1 MKSAKYKKNEKPMSL
16 MKRILL
22 VILAVAAV
30 IGIIYLVY
38 YLTRYTFY
46 DKYEDYLTSYEYE
59 EGADYHTLS
68 DSGKEVAGM
77 DLVAENDMLKLYTNT
92 ETAEIAV
99 YDKRNGEITY
109 SNPQDADEDTI
120 ANGTNKDYMK
130 SQFILSYYNSDV
142 KPGTFDSYSMAVEKG
157 QLEVESIENG
167 VRYIYTLGDFETSRT
182 GNIPLY
188 ITPELL
194 AELQSKMD
202 EENATSLGRYYSE
215 ESTVAP
221 GMYELNGA
229 VSRNVKTIAKIQGWL
244 DEIGWTDE
252 QYEEQMAL
260 AGVEVELPISF
271 TIPVEYRLNG
281 DSVDVSIPTSGIEE
295 FGGGSIYRIQL
306 LRYMAAADMEEEGYM
321 VVPNNSGSLINFNN
335 GKTNVAQYSQYIYD
349 LDPVAAYHTTIENLD
364 SVKLPLYGICR
375 ENSSVL
381 ATVED
386 GASIA
391 QITAGV
397 SGVYGEYNY
406 VYPSF
411 TLRTA
416 DNLSNFGDSATEVYV
431 LETEM
436 YDCNLTVK
444 YTFLT
449 EENKGYA
456 GLANYYRN
464 RLLAEGR
471 LKDNDTSGDIPFYYD
486 IIGSVK
492 ETSHI
497 LGVQYLHNFAM
508 TTFEEAESIFN
519 EFAEAGITNQVMNYQ
534 GWMNGGYYH
543 DTADK
548 VRVISKLGGK
558 SGLEALNRTV
568 AAKGGRFYGD
578 VAFQNVSFVDDGF
591 NYKAESSRYY
601 GAGYVVSFGLV
612 NPSTLTAASGL
623 GYYENMW
630 DLLSPKYLPRYV
642 EKFSARISKMD
653 VEGISLRDLGNYLH
667 SDKRRTN
674 VITREEAYDVVMG
687 QWETLEATG
696 KNLMAAA
703 ANDYTFGYVTDIIN
717 APIMPNDFFIVDE
730 DIPLYEMIIH
740 GNINYSTELL
750 NFYDQQDMTEV
761 ILHMIEYGAAPHYV
775 FTWEESSKM
784 KQTALNRYY
793 ATTFANWKDEAM
805 DVYNQVNAAL
815 KEVSGATMIN
825 HEIIESDLRKVTY
838 DNGVIIYVNY
848 SSEDKTVDGITIK
861 ANSYG
866 MEGI

>member
-1 MKSAKYKKNEKPMSL
+1 MKSAKKQKMKKPMSL
-16 MKRILL
+16 MKKILL
-22 VILAVAAV
+22 VILAIVAV
-30 IGIIYLVY
+30 IGILYLAY

-68 DSGKEVAGM
+68 DSGKEVPGM
-77 DLVAENDMLKLYTNT
+77 DLVAENDVLKLYTNT

-109 SNPQDADEDTI
+109 SNPPDADEDTI

-130 SQFILSYYNSDV
+130 SQFILYYYNADV
-142 KPGTFDSYSMAVEKG
+142 KSGTFDSYSMAVEKG

-167 VRYIYTLGDFETSRT
+167 VRYLYTLGDFGTSRT
-182 GNIPLY
+182 GNIPIY
-188 ITPELL
+188 ITPEKL
-194 AELQSKMD
+194 AELQSQVD
-202 EENATSLGRYYSE
+202 EKTATSLSRYYGESE
-215 ESTVAP
+215 TVP
-221 GMYELNGA
+221 GMLELNS
-229 VSRNVKTIAKIQGWL
+229 VIQRNVKTIAKIQGWL
-244 DEIGWTDE
+244 DELGWTDE
-252 QYEEQMAL
+252 MYEEQMAL
-260 AGVEVELPISF
+260 AGVEVKVPLSF
-271 TIPVEYRLNG
+271 VVPLEYRLNG
-281 DSVDVSIPTSGIEE
+281 DGLDVSIPTSEIKEY
-295 FGGGSIYRIQL
+295 GGGSVYRIQL

-321 VVPNNSGSLINFNN
+321 VVPNSSGSLINFNN
-335 GKTNVAQYSQYIYD
+335 GKANVAQYSQYIYD
-349 LDPVAAYHTTIENLD
+349 LDPVSANYTTTENLD
-364 SVKLPLYGICR
+364 SVKLPLFGICR
-375 ENSSVL
+375 EASAVL

-386 GASIA
+386 GASLA

-397 SGVYGEYNY
+397 SGVYSEYNY
-406 VYPSF
+406 AYPSF

-416 DNLSNFGDSATEVYV
+416 DNLQMFGDATTDVYV
-431 LETEM
+431 LEPEI

-508 TTFEEAESIFN
+508 TTFEEAAQMSN
-519 EFAEAGITNQVMNYQ
+519 DFAAEGISNQVMNYQ

-548 VRVISKLGGK
+548 LHVISKLGGK
-558 SGLEALNRTV
+558 SGLESLNATL
-568 AAKGGRFYGD
+568 AANGGRLYAD

-591 NYKAESSRYY
+591 NYNAEGSRYY

-612 NPSTLTAASGL
+612 NPTTLRATSGL
-623 GYYENMW
+623 GYLENKY
-630 DLLSPKYLPRYV
+630 DLLSPKYLPRYIDEFS
-642 EKFSARISKMD
+642 EKIAKMD
-653 VEGISLRDLGNYLH
+653 VDGVSLRDLGNYLH
-667 SDKRRTN
+667 SDKKRTN
-674 VITREEAYDVVMG
+674 VITREEAYDVMMG
-687 QWETLEATG
+687 QWETLETTG
-696 KNLMAAA
+696 KNLMATA

-717 APIMPNDFFIVDE
+717 APIMPNNFFIVDE

-761 ILHMIEYGAAPHYV
+761 ILNMIEYGAAPHYV

-793 ATTFANWKDEAM
+793 ATTYANWKDEAV
-805 DVYNQVNAAL
+805 DVYNQVNTAL

-825 HEIIESDLRKVTY
+825 HEIIDSDLRKVTY
-838 DNGVIIYVNY
+838 DNGVIIYINY
-848 SSEDKTVDGITIK
+848 GDTEKTADGITIS
-861 ANSYG
+861 ANSYE

>member
-1 MKSAKYKKNEKPMSL
+1 MKASKKQKNKKPMSL
-16 MKRILL
+16 MKKILL
-22 VILAVAAV
+22 IILAVAAI

-92 ETAEIAV
+92 ETAEVAV
-99 YDKRNGEITY
+99 YDKRNGEIIY
-109 SNPQDADEDTI
+109 SNPQDADEDSI

-130 SQFILSYYNSDV
+130 SQFILYYYNADV
-142 KPGTFDSYSMAVEKG
+142 KSGTFDSYTMAVEKG

-182 GNIPLY
+182 GNIPLF
-188 ITPELL
+188 ITPEKL
-194 AELQSKMD
+194 AEIQGMVD
-202 EENATSLGRYYSE
+202 EKTATSLGRYYSE
-215 ESTVAP
+215 SETVA
-221 GMYELNGA
+221 GMLELNG
-229 VSRNVKTIAKIQGWL
+229 VVQRNVKTIAKVQGWF

-271 TIPVEYRLNG
+271 IIPLEYRLNG
-281 DSVDVSIPTSGIEE
+281 DSVDVSIPTAGIQE
-295 FGGGSIYRIQL
+295 FGGGSVYRIQL

-321 VVPNNSGSLINFNN
+321 VVPNSSGSLIHFNN

-349 LDPVAAYHTTIENLD
+349 LDPISANYTTTENLD
-364 SVKLPLYGICR
+364 SVKLPLFGICR

-386 GASIA
+386 GATIA

-416 DNLSNFGDSATEVYV
+416 DNLQMFGDSAAEVFV
-431 LETEM
+431 LEPEM

-456 GLANYYRN
+456 GLAGYYRN

-508 TTFEEAESIFN
+508 TTFDDAAQISD
-519 EFAEAGITNQVMNYQ
+519 EFAAAGITNQVMNYQ

-548 VRVISKLGGK
+548 IRVVSKLGGK
-558 SGLEALNRTV
+558 SGLKKLNQTV
-568 AAKGGRFYGD
+568 SSNGGRFYGD
-578 VAFQNVSFVDDGF
+578 VSFQNVSFVDDGF
-591 NYKAESSRYY
+591 NYNAEGSRYY

-612 NPSTLTAASGL
+612 NPTTLRATSGL
-623 GYYENMW
+623 GYMENKY
-630 DLLSPKYLPRYV
+630 DLLSPKYLPRYID
-642 EKFSARISKMD
+642 KFSGKITKLD
-653 VEGISLRDLGNYLH
+653 VDGISLRDLGNYLH
-667 SDKRRTN
+667 SDKKRTN
-674 VITREEAYDVVMG
+674 VITREEAYDVMMG
-687 QWETLEATG
+687 QWETLEGTG
-696 KNLMAAA
+696 KNLMATA
-703 ANDYTFGYVTDIIN
+703 ANDYAFAYVTDIIN

-740 GNINYSTELL
+740 GNINYATELL
-750 NFYDQQDMTEV
+750 NFYDQQEMTEV
-761 ILHMIEYGAAPHYV
+761 ILNMIEYGAAPHYV

-793 ATTFANWKDEAM
+793 ATTYANWKDEAI
-805 DVYNQVNAAL
+805 DVYNRVNEAL

-825 HEIIESDLRKVTY
+825 HEILDSDLRKVTY
-838 DNGVIIYVNY
+838 DNGIAIYVNY
-848 SSEDKTVDGITIK
+848 GDEDKTADGITIK
-861 ANSYG
+861 ANSYE